1 MSNEIEQKIR
11 DKAHELWV
19 LDGQPEGRE
28 LFHWDLARQL
38 VLQENTAEFTL
49 VPTPPCIEDLIDP
62 LAAPDNLREIPD
74 LTHLGEDAVEPEM
87 PLKKV
92 AGARG

>member
-1 MSNEIEQKIR
+1 MNSEIDQKIR

-49 VPTPPCIEDLIDP
+49 VPTPPTLEDMIDP

-74 LTHLGEDAVEPEM
+74 LTHLGEEALEAEM
-87 PLKKV
+87 PLKRA
-92 AGARG
+92 AGARA